1 MRRRYADS
9 RAAMRASVGLA
20 RLPLAHLLAI
30 ALVLGQH
37 GMASG
42 PNPSLNPSGLS
53 PPSPGRPRSSSG
65 PDSAGLLPHLHRKS
79 SPSATP
85 NQQQPSSS
93 PDNSPSPSGR
103 FRGPGQG
110 ILVPD
115 MYATLNEGF
124 HAARSPDVCPT
135 RALAHAPHSVLGQTQ
150 TDRHRQT
157 VPHAGGWGTQTRRL
171 RTQTLYVHP
180 HRVCPY
186 RLCPTY
192 TSLSLSL
199 SLSVLPK
206 LSLSVFLSG
215 YTYRRTDAVGR
226 AACELAH
233 THAYTNIEREGDA
246 QTLHPTRGTAHG
258 ALCSFCFCFYFYYF
272 YYYHLF
278 VYILLL
284 VRR

>member
-1 MRRRYADS
+1 MRRRHADS
-9 RAAMRASVGLA
+9 TADEAMRASVALA

-65 PDSAGLLPHLHRKS
+65 PDSAGALPQLHRKS
-79 SPSATP
+79 SPSATLT
-85 NQQQPSSS
+85 QQPSSS
-93 PDNSPSPSGR
+93 PDNSPSPSAR

-135 RALAHAPHSVLGQTQ
+135 RVLAHAPHSV

-157 VPHAGGWGTQTRRL
+157 VPHAGGWGTQTRR
-171 RTQTLYVHP
+171 RKTQTLYVHP

-199 SLSVLPK
+199 SL
-206 LSLSVFLSG
+206 
-215 YTYRRTDAVGR
+215 
-226 AACELAH
+226 C
-233 THAYTNIEREGDA
+233 
-246 QTLHPTRGTAHG
+246 PT
-258 ALCSFCFCFYFYYF
+258 
-272 YYYHLF
+272 
-278 VYILLL
+278 
-284 VRR
+284 

>member
-135 RALAHAPHSVLGQTQ
+135 RALAHAPHSVLGQTDTDRQTQ

-157 VPHAGGWGTQTRRL
+157 VPHRVGWEHIDVVRHTHSMYTP
-171 RTQTLYVHP
+171 TDSVSYTLSLSL
-180 HRVCPY
+180 PY
-186 RLCPTY
+186 LLSLSLSVPL
-192 TSLSLSL
+192 SLSLSL
-199 SLSVLPK
+199 SLCVCVSNRE
-206 LSLSVFLSG
+206 S
-215 YTYRRTDAVGR
+215 
-226 AACELAH
+226 
-233 THAYTNIEREGDA
+233 EGDA
-246 QTLHPTRGTAHG
+246 RCTDSTSHEM
-258 ALCSFCFCFYFYYF
+258 
-272 YYYHLF
+272 
-278 VYILLL
+278 
-284 VRR
+284 